1 MGSLSH
7 RPKTSYLY
15 TIERIMNYSS
25 PFGKDWKVKKDASA
39 VANAPPE
46 KFKPEKPKLSTKT
59 GKELVEHSCSPTE
72 LMWIERWLDNLVRSR
87 SLPPQ
92 CCGKDA
98 FGALTKF
105 LAPQSVLEILEQLR
119 KDFASAHPSRSKEVE
134 DFGFLLEVL
143 GGTNAHQS
151 LPLPY
156 DRSSPKEADDL

>member
-1 MGSLSH
+1 
-7 RPKTSYLY
+7 
-15 TIERIMNYSS
+15 MNYSS
-25 PFGKDWKVKKDASA
+25 PFGKDWKVKKDAS
-39 VANAPPE
+39 VAADAPPE
-46 KFKPEKPKLSTKT
+46 KFKVEKPKLSTKT

-119 KDFASAHPSRSKEVE
+119 KDFAAAHPSRSREVE
-134 DFGFLLEVL
+134 DFGFLLAVTGEM
-143 GGTNAHQS
+143 NAHQT